1 MWGMNKFSGKN
12 EDFGIILKIRNF
24 FPITYYGLFAV
35 LGFITVTIIACWK
48 LKKFYQVSYDPAM
61 SFGMIAF
68 PLGIVFASIWSSLI
82 GNSANWYSGFIPTVG
97 GLAIQGGLVSGIILA
112 ALYFP
117 LVLKKSKYYVNLP
130 TTNHDERI
138 VVKRV
143 STWVYLDAIFPA
155 VLLGQAIG
163 RWGNFFNYEVFGQQV
178 GSVNYQTALI
188 QISSGNTDNLPMN
201 WLRIFMPGVWHNMWI
216 TNGDKF
222 EQSSAYFY
230 QPLFLYE
237 SFFNIVFFLLSY
249 LPLHFISQYK
259 AGWLSGGSLLY
270 TGIFRSVTEP
280 MRYKSD
286 DGGGFSFVPSQV
298 LSGLF
303 IVFGISIIIWSTYC
317 GQKWFRQVQWG
328 KMVLD
333 YLRLQSYQR
342 GWILKLLINY
352 WNFYDNLLKTN
363 KIKKLGINWQRLKRK
378 QVIKLNDYVVSS
390 EQTKY
395 YGEHWTVWFKWKIWC
410 NG

>member
-112 ALYFP
+112 ALWFP

-201 WLRIFMPGVWHNMWI
+201 WLRIFMPGVWHNM
-216 TNGDKF
+216 
-222 EQSSAYFY
+222 
-230 QPLFLYE
+230 
-237 SFFNIVFFLLSY
+237 
-249 LPLHFISQYK
+249 
-259 AGWLSGGSLLY
+259 
-270 TGIFRSVTEP
+270 
-280 MRYKSD
+280 
-286 DGGGFSFVPSQV
+286 
-298 LSGLF
+298 
-303 IVFGISIIIWSTYC
+303 
-317 GQKWFRQVQWG
+317 
-328 KMVLD
+328 
-333 YLRLQSYQR
+333 
-342 GWILKLLINY
+342 
-352 WNFYDNLLKTN
+352 
-363 KIKKLGINWQRLKRK
+363 
-378 QVIKLNDYVVSS
+378 
-390 EQTKY
+390 
-395 YGEHWTVWFKWKIWC
+395 
-410 NG
+410 